1 MTIIQNES
9 WVPALLTKFK
19 VLKVR
24 WEPHCE
30 STWTIQYQDCESFKL
45 DEKAFDTI
53 EEDEE
58 LVGGEIEA
66 QISLSVYKMMPATKE
81 ERDLSYE
88 GGEITVTGIYEDIIT
103 SEWDGKIYMSYKLD
117 SVFPLEISKIP
128 EGAQIGDWI
137 TVEGEPTLILPR
149 ERREEMR

>member
-9 WVPALLTKFK
+9 WVQELLTKFN

-30 STWTIQYQDCESFKL
+30 STWTIQYQDCEPFKL

-53 EEDEE
+53 EEDEQ
-58 LVGGEIEA
+58 LVGGEIKAE
-66 QISLSVYKMMPATKE
+66 ISLSVEEILPTTKKE
-81 ERDLSYE
+81 KSFSYE
-88 GGEITVTGIYEDIIT
+88 GGWITVTGIYEDIII

-117 SVFPLEISKIP
+117 SVFPLEISDIP

-137 TVEGEPTLILPR
+137 TVTGEPTLILPR